1 MNKSCKMYTYLTKFF
16 IAYPVLLLMALIMG
30 CKQMPVNEEKTDEDN
45 IVSNEVIGINEL
57 RPGDILVR
65 PNLNFLPGSAFIP
78 NGSGFG
84 HAAIVTTYYRHENMD
99 SLLANVQIIES
110 IAKDVPKE
118 FQIREVKAFNRSKIL
133 SFNNVNFDN
142 RYAGNRYRL
151 RLDLPSHLIDSVIF
165 FARQQKGDRS
175 SWNAAKRFPG
185 HPLADS
191 LVAIGKRNDWADNNT
206 WYCSLLVWQ
215 SFLKHTGIDLDPN
228 GGYMVYPNDLIASPV
243 FDRQDTSF
251 AGRAR
256 F

>member
-1 MNKSCKMYTYLTKFF
+1 MYLFLTRYLTAFRF
-16 IAYPVLLLMALIMG
+16 LLLIALIMG
-30 CKQMPVNEEKTDEDN
+30 CKQMPVTEVKTEDSGVLKNER
-45 IVSNEVIGINEL
+45 IGINEL

-65 PNLNFLPGSAFIP
+65 PNLNFFPGSAFVP

-84 HAAIVTTYYRHENMD
+84 HAAIVTTYYQHDNMD

-110 IAKDVPKE
+110 IAKDVPKA
-118 FQIREVKAFNRSKIL
+118 FQIREVKALNHSKIP
-133 SFNNVNFDN
+133 SFNNVNFDK
-142 RYAGNRYRL
+142 RYSGSRYRL
-151 RLDLPSHLIDSVIF
+151 RLDLPAHLIDRVIL

-175 SWNAAKRFPG
+175 AWNAAKRFPG
-185 HPLADS
+185 HPFADS
-191 LVAIGKRNDWADNNT
+191 LVAIGERNDWADNNT

-243 FDRQDTSF
+243 FDRQDTLF
-251 AGRAR
+251 TGRAR

>member
-1 MNKSCKMYTYLTKFF
+1 MHIYLTRHITGFSF
-16 IAYPVLLLMALIMG
+16 LFLIALVMG
-30 CKQMPVNEEKTDEDN
+30 CTQKPVNEVKTN
-45 IVSNEVIGINEL
+45 NESFNANETIGINEL

-84 HAAIVTTYYRHENMD
+84 HAAIVTTYYRHENID
-99 SLLANVQIIES
+99 SLLANIQIIES

-118 FQIREVKAFNRSKIL
+118 FQIREVKAFNHSKIP
-133 SFNNVNFDN
+133 SFNNENFDN

-151 RLDLPSHLIDSVIF
+151 RLDLPAHVIDRVIN

-185 HPLADS
+185 HPFADS

-243 FDRQDTSF
+243 FDIQDSLFT
-251 AGRAR
+251 GRTQ